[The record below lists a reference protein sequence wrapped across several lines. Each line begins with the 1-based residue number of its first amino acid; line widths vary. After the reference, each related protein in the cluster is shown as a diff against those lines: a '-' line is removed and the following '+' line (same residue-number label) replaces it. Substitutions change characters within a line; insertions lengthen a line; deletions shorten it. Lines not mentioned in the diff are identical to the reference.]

1 MAAAQRGVTELAR
14 LRRRVIEQLSAEGR
28 SYAQIAET
36 AGLSRGRIHQLR
48 HRGPAPEGGF
58 LGVGSVT
65 IVTPLK
71 QEAQNARPVVAV
83 EDFATAQRLADL
95 ARTLQLDVEFDQV
108 PLNGAIDLNRPNLIV
123 ICGPRLS
130 DVVAR
135 VLAQDPAI
143 QFERAA
149 DGPRP
154 FATDGPAP
162 SIAPG
167 WTRNRQSRGTSP
179 TWDGC
184 RAPMGKGW

>member
-14 LRRRVIEQLSAEGR
+14 LRRRVIEQMSAEGR
-28 SYAQIAET
+28 SYAQISEA

-95 ARTLQLDVEFDQV
+95 ARTLQLKKFADSSDMIAVHHRD
-108 PLNGAIDLNRPNLIV
+108 RP
-123 ICGPRLS
+123 
-130 DVVAR
+130 
-135 VLAQDPAI
+135 Q
-143 QFERAA
+143 
-149 DGPRP
+149 
-154 FATDGPAP
+154 
-162 SIAPG
+162 
-167 WTRNRQSRGTSP
+167 
-179 TWDGC
+179 
-184 RAPMGKGW
+184 